1 MKTEW
6 GAVLK
11 RGCSD
16 KEVCIEEE
24 GVWGLRLYP
33 ATREDCDRV
42 WTRLFVTDR
51 FSPSM
56 FGSGGVVLTLCPV
69 LLEEFVSDL
78 KALKARFSVS
88 REDIAEWLSKITGK
102 RVETTEK
109 TGTVEPLETVY
120 VIEEPEDLGIWTVH
134 VEHRG

>member
-1 MKTEW
+1 M
-6 GAVLK
+6 LK
-11 RGCSD
+11 RGCSGN
-16 KEVCIEEE
+16 EICIEEE

-51 FSPSM
+51 FLPSI
-56 FGSGGVVLTLCPV
+56 FGSGEVVLTLCPV

-78 KALKARFSVS
+78 KALKARFFIS
-88 REDIAEWLSKITGK
+88 RKEIAEWLSKITGK
-102 RVETTEK
+102 RIEVTEK
-109 TGTVEPLETVY
+109 TGVVEPLETVY
-120 VIEEPEDLGIWTVH
+120 VVETVEDLGIWAVH